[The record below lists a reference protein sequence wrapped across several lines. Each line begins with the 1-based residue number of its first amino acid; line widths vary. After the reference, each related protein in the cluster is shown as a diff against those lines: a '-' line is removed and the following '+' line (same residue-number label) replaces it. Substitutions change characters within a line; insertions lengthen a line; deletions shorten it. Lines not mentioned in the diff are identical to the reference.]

1 MVLKDTFVDS
11 ADVKFQ
17 LIVRVPTPAELG
29 ARRLSDK
36 NYKGPEDAWKL
47 VPYTLQLVVDAQVDN
62 GPVTIVMAENKHQCG
77 TGAVSW
83 DMRQALDRL
92 VEYWVMQFITNT
104 ILPKT
109 FIDEPCTTAGTIAG
123 TMASTMADAAAAIV
137 ATDEAPF

>member
-47 VPYTLQLVVDAQVDN
+47 VPYTLQLVVDAQGDSGQVSI
-62 GPVTIVMAENKHQCG
+62 IVAESKHQCG

-83 DMRQALDRL
+83 DMRQVLDKL
-92 VEYWVMQFITNT
+92 VESWVMQFITNN

-109 FIDEPCTTAGTIAG
+109 FVDEPRTTAGTMPGTIAN
-123 TMASTMADAAAAIV
+123 TMADAAAAIV

>member
-47 VPYTLQLVVDAQVDN
+47 VPYTLQLVVDAQGDN
-62 GPVTIVMAENKHQCG
+62 GPVSIMVAESKYQSG
-77 TGAVSW
+77 TEAMSW
-83 DMRQALDRL
+83 DMRQVLDKL
-92 VEYWVMQFITNT
+92 VESWVMQFITHT

-109 FIDEPCTTAGTIAG
+109 FIGQPCTMAGTEAG
-123 TMASTMADAAAAIV
+123 TMADAAAAIV
-137 ATDEAPF
+137 AADEAPF